1 MTNSKLVLAV
11 TLAAAALALVLT
23 NVIGGPALLQSAGLA
38 AVLGISAIVLAAA
51 AFVVS
56 WNQRSFP
63 VAALLAATGIINII
77 PPLIALANINFAVI
91 VFPGPIIGVIFGLLI
106 FGLGVAKGIRTAR
119 AVKVAP
125 R

>member
-56 WNQRSFP
+56 WKQRSFP

-77 PPLIALANINFAVI
+77 PPLIALANVNFAVI